1 MKDNWYDWR
10 NQKSL
15 LNAWKQ
21 LRRVIQHDV
30 KVLNIK
36 IKRLR
41 ADMAFTI
48 IEPELPLHLQTK
60 IDEYNDARSERKS
73 LSRIINILN
82 RNIRGAK
89 IYDQTEI

>member
-41 ADMAFTI
+41 ADMAFII

-60 IDEYNDARSERKS
+60 IDEYNDARSERNS

-89 IYDQTEI
+89 KSDQTEI